1 MRIFII
7 SDTHFDHAKII
18 KYCNRPFSD
27 VNKMNDEIINRWN
40 DVVKNEDIVYHLG
53 DLFLGSKFDLKSII
67 SKLNGNIY
75 LIKGNHDRLTTKS
88 YEDCGIVVLKNAPIT
103 LEKYKIMLSHKPI
116 PDSMIEKGYINVH
129 GHIHDRKI
137 EDTYDNNLFSKDKHI
152 NVRI

>member
-103 LEKYKIMLSHKPI
+103 LEKYKIML
-116 PDSMIEKGYINVH
+116 
-129 GHIHDRKI
+129 
-137 EDTYDNNLFSKDKHI
+137 
-152 NVRI
+152 